1 MPFDLRSW
9 HSEQRRGVKHLLL
22 GSAIAILASAMPA
35 EAQWLKTTT
44 PGIPRTSDGRPNLTA
59 PAPKAPDGKPDLS
72 GIWRSDAMAFS
83 LDVTTDLK
91 PGEILPWAAALAK
104 ERTGRFSTDH
114 PSYRCMPE
122 IGPTY
127 NYSTFKFIQSNGT
140 LAMLPEGGPYR
151 QILIDGRALPD
162 DPQPT
167 WMGYSVGKWD
177 GNTMVVESAGFNDRT
192 WLDYAG
198 HPHTE
203 ALRTT
208 ERYTRKDFGHMDIQI
223 TYNDPKAYTRPW
235 TITLKA
241 ELMADTE
248 LLENVCNE
256 NDKSSRQHFFISDDD
271 RRRAQAEFVIPAE
284 MLATYVGPY
293 EMKVGGK
300 SIPFSLVFENGRL
313 YVVPPGGGKMPLV
326 AESET
331 RFLAL
336 GAPVIFS
343 KDASGAISGFVIHTV
358 EGDQQFERK
367 R

>member
-1 MPFDLRSW
+1 M
-9 HSEQRRGVKHLLL
+9 K
-22 GSAIAILASAMPA
+22 SALVGAAFAMVLSSAMPA
-35 EAQWLKTTT
+35 EAQWLKTKT
-44 PGIPRTSDGRPNLTA
+44 PGIPRTTDDKPDLTA
-59 PAPKAPDGKPDLS
+59 PAPNAPDGRPDLS
-72 GIWRSDAMAFS
+72 GIWRTDGLAFS

-104 ERTGRFSTDH
+104 ERTARFATDH
-114 PSYRCMPE
+114 PLYRCMPE

-127 NYSTFKFIQSNGT
+127 NMSTFKFVQNAGT

-151 QILIDGRALPD
+151 QILIDGRALPE

-167 WMGYSVGKWD
+167 WMGYSVGRWE
-177 GNTMVVESAGFNDRT
+177 GSTLIVESAGFNDRT
-192 WLDYAG
+192 WLDYSG

-235 TITLKA
+235 TITLPA
-241 ELMADTE
+241 TLMPDTE

-271 RRRAQAEFVIPAE
+271 KRRAQAEFVIPADV
-284 MLATYVGPY
+284 LSSYAGGYD
-293 EMKVGGK
+293 MKMAGK
-300 SIPFSLVFENGRL
+300 SIPSSVVFENGRL

-331 RFLAL
+331 TFSAL
-336 GAPVIFS
+336 GAPVIFR
-343 KDASGAISGFVIHTV
+343 KDGSGAIAGFVIHTV
-358 EGDQQFERK
+358 EGDQEFERK

>member
-1 MPFDLRSW
+1 MKYTFF
-9 HSEQRRGVKHLLL
+9 GVALATVL
-22 GSAIAILASAMPA
+22 SAAMTA
-35 EAQWLKTTT
+35 DAQWLKTKT
-44 PGIPRTSDGRPNLTA
+44 PGIPRTNDGKPDLNA
-59 PAPKAPDGKPDLS
+59 PAPMAPDGKPELS
-72 GIWRSDAMAFS
+72 GIWRAEGALGFS

-104 ERTGRFSTDH
+104 ERTARFATDH
-114 PSYRCMPE
+114 PLYRCMPE
-122 IGPTY
+122 IGPNY
-127 NYSTFKFIQSNGT
+127 NLTTFKLIQSGGT

-151 QILIDGRALPD
+151 QILIDGRALPE

-167 WMGYSVGKWD
+167 WMGYSVGHWE

-192 WLDYAG
+192 WLDYSG

-208 ERYTRKDFGHMDIQI
+208 ERYTRKDFGHLDIEI

-235 TITLKA
+235 TIVLHGN
-241 ELMADTE
+241 LMADTE

-256 NDKSSRQHFFISDDD
+256 NDKSSRQHFVITDEDKQKG
-271 RRRAQAEFVIPAE
+271 QAEFVISADA
-284 MLATYVGPY
+284 LSRYAGPY
-293 EMKVGGK
+293 EMKAAGK
-300 SIPFSLVFENGRL
+300 SIPSSVVIENGRL
-313 YVVPPGGGKMPLV
+313 YVALPGAGKLPLV

-331 RFLAL
+331 TFSSL
-336 GAPVIFS
+336 GAPVVFR
-343 KDASGAISGFVIHTV
+343 KDANGVITGFIIHTV

>member
-1 MPFDLRSW
+1 M
-9 HSEQRRGVKHLLL
+9 KHVVFGAGL
-22 GSAIAILASAMPA
+22 AIVLCAAVPA
-35 EAQWLKTTT
+35 DAQWLKTPT
-44 PGIPRTSDGRPNLTA
+44 PGIPRTKDGKPDLTA
-59 PAPKAPDGKPDLS
+59 PAPKAPDGTLDLS
-72 GIWRSDAMAFS
+72 GIWRAEALAFS

-104 ERTGRFSTDH
+104 ERTARFSTDH

-122 IGPTY
+122 IGATY
-127 NYSTFKFIQSNGT
+127 NLTTFKFIQSSGA

-151 QILIDGRALPD
+151 QILIDGRALPE

-167 WMGYSVGKWD
+167 WMGYSVGHWE

-208 ERYTRKDFGHMDIQI
+208 ERYTRKDFGHMEIQI
-223 TYNDPKAYTRPW
+223 TYTDLKAYTRPW
-235 TITLKA
+235 TITLQA
-241 ELMADTE
+241 NLTPDTE

-256 NDKSSRQHFFISDDD
+256 NDKSSRQHFTITDDD
-271 RRRAQAEFVIPAE
+271 KRKALSEFVIPAE
-284 MLATYVGPY
+284 VLSRYAGPY
-293 EMKVGGK
+293 DMKMGGK
-300 SIPFSLVFENGRL
+300 SIPSSVEFDNGRL
-313 YVVPPGGGKMPLV
+313 YVVFPGGSGKVPLV

-331 RFLAL
+331 TFSAL
-336 GAPVIFS
+336 GAPVVFR
-343 KDASGAISGFVIHTV
+343 KDPTGAVSGFVVRTV
-358 EGDQQFERK
+358 EGDQEFERK